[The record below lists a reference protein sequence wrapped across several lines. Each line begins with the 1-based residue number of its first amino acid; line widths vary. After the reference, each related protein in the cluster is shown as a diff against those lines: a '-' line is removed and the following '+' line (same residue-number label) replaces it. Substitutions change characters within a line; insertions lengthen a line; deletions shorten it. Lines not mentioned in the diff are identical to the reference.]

1 MATVSEVMVKKV
13 ITVTKDTEMPK
24 LCRLITRKKLSGV
37 PVVNGKGRLVGFI
50 SERDIIAAVPKPR
63 FMERTAGQIMTRKVK
78 SIGPE
83 EPLTNASKIFS
94 AAKYRQ
100 LPVVKAGK
108 VVGII
113 ARKDVIQH
121 MLGRYY

>member
-1 MATVSEVMVKKV
+1 MATVNDVMVKKV
-13 ITVTKDTEMPK
+13 ITVTKDVEMPR
-24 LCRLITRKKLSGV
+24 LCRLISRKRLSGV
-37 PVVNGKGRLVGFI
+37 PVIDKKRRLVGFI
-50 SERDIIAAVPKPR
+50 SERDIIAAVPKPG

-78 SIGPE
+78 SISPD

-94 AAKYRQ
+94 AEKYRQ
-100 LPVVKAGK
+100 LPVVRAGK

-121 MLGRYY
+121 MLGCYY

>member
-1 MATVSEVMVKKV
+1 MVTVSEVMVKKV
-13 ITVTKDTEMPK
+13 ITVTKDIEMPK
-24 LCRLITRKKLSGV
+24 LCRLIARKKLSGV
-37 PVVNGKGRLVGFI
+37 PVTDGKGRLVGFI
-50 SERDIIAAVPKPR
+50 SERDIIAAVPKPK
-63 FMERTAGQIMTRKVK
+63 FMERTARQIMTRKVK
-78 SIGPE
+78 TISPE
-83 EPLTNASKIFS
+83 EPLTNASKVF
-94 AAKYRQ
+94 AAEKYRQ